1 MIINI
6 ICRSRKLHGGVFIL
20 PGCYVWHRHGT
31 GNNTSG
37 WILLSRGL
45 DSYLLFFYKWAA
57 ESHVVSTIVKAH
69 VIRVISFHSNFIIL
83 ITSLEMLDK
92 SDPPVIPE
100 GYCMSVAY
108 ACLLDIV
115 RSISLVVDSV
125 EAQSCGSESLTSTAT
140 NANEKGTSSE
150 ENAFSIQL
158 VNSSWCGLLAALTLL
173 LEAR

>member
-1 MIINI
+1 
-6 ICRSRKLHGGVFIL
+6 
-20 PGCYVWHRHGT
+20 
-31 GNNTSG
+31 
-37 WILLSRGL
+37 
-45 DSYLLFFYKWAA
+45 
-57 ESHVVSTIVKAH
+57 
-69 VIRVISFHSNFIIL
+69 
-83 ITSLEMLDK
+83 MLDK

>member
-1 MIINI
+1 M
-6 ICRSRKLHGGVFIL
+6 
-20 PGCYVWHRHGT
+20 
-31 GNNTSG
+31 
-37 WILLSRGL
+37 LL
-45 DSYLLFFYKWAA
+45 
-57 ESHVVSTIVKAH
+57 
-69 VIRVISFHSNFIIL
+69 
-83 ITSLEMLDK
+83 TSLEMLDK

-115 RSISLVVDSV
+115 RSISLVVDNV
-125 EAQSCGSESLTSTAT
+125 EAQSFGSESLTSTAT
-140 NANEKGTSSE
+140 NEKGTSSE